1 MTNKYFTSELAKALL
16 ETKDDTIVIAYANQ
30 ISDDT
35 ISVTIRDTV
44 NNVHGLFEDITV
56 NVNSKSVVVTIE
68 ATSTVADIE
77 GLCHARKP
85 ATFKR
90 SEFDV
95 DELADHI
102 MLVIKSYH
110 KSRLENNEMLLRA
123 LSF

>member
-1 MTNKYFTSELAKALL
+1 MIKYFTGELAETLL
-16 ETKDDTIVIAYANQ
+16 NTEDNTIKITYANQ
-30 ISDDT
+30 IADNVLE
-35 ISVTIRDTV
+35 ISIRDTV
-44 NNVHGLFEDITV
+44 NNVHGLNEDIVVKTDGE
-56 NVNSKSVVVTIE
+56 SVVVTIE
-68 ATSTVADIE
+68 ATMSVGDIE
-77 GLCHARKP
+77 GLYHARKP

>member
-1 MTNKYFTSELAKALL
+1 MIKYFTSELAEALL
-16 ETKDDTIVIAYANQ
+16 NTEDNTIKITYANQ
-30 ISDDT
+30 IADNALE
-35 ISVTIRDTV
+35 ISIRDTV
-44 NNVHGLFEDITV
+44 NNVHGLNEDIVVKTDDE
-56 NVNSKSVVVTIE
+56 SVVVTIE
-68 ATSTVADIE
+68 ATASVGDIE
-77 GLCHARKP
+77 GLYHARKP

-110 KSRLENNEMLLRA
+110 KSRLENNEMLLQA

>member
-1 MTNKYFTSELAKALL
+1 MIKYFTSELAEALL
-16 ETKDDTIVIAYANQ
+16 NTEDNTIKITYANQ
-30 ISDDT
+30 IADNALE
-35 ISVTIRDTV
+35 ISIRDTV
-44 NNVHGLFEDITV
+44 NNVHGLNEDIVVKTDDE
-56 NVNSKSVVVTIE
+56 SVVVTIE
-68 ATSTVADIE
+68 ATASVGDIE
-77 GLCHARKP
+77 GLYHVRKP

>member
-1 MTNKYFTSELAKALL
+1 MIKYFTSELAEALL
-16 ETKDDTIVIAYANQ
+16 NTEDNTIKITYANQ
-30 ISDDT
+30 IADNELGVS
-35 ISVTIRDTV
+35 IRDTV
-44 NNVHGLFEDITV
+44 NNVHGLNEDIVVKTDDE
-56 NVNSKSVVVTIE
+56 SVVVTIE
-68 ATSTVADIE
+68 ATMTVADIE
-77 GLCHARKP
+77 GLYHARKP

-110 KSRLENNEMLLRA
+110 KSRLENNEMLMRA

>member
-1 MTNKYFTSELAKALL
+1 MIKYFTSELAEALL
-16 ETKDDTIVIAYANQ
+16 NTEDNTIKITYANQ
-30 ISDDT
+30 IADNALE
-35 ISVTIRDTV
+35 ISIRDTV
-44 NNVHGLFEDITV
+44 NNVHGLNEDIVVKTDDE
-56 NVNSKSVVVTIE
+56 SVVVTIE
-68 ATSTVADIE
+68 ATTSVGDIE
-77 GLCHARKP
+77 GLYHARKP